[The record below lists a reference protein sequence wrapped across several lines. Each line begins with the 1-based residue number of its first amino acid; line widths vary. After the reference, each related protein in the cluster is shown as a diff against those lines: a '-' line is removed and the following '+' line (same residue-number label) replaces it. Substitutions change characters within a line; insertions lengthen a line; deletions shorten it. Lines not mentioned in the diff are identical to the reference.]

1 MFKDG
6 CMIFKELIK
15 TMGLLLVGGL
25 VIGFLKIYQLV
36 LHLLT
41 KSRKVLHCN
50 IFPAARR
57 IVMVQ
62 RGISNIKGILGFSWL
77 RLGWMM
83 FRKELVKKPFPFQH
97 L

>member
-36 LHLLT
+36 LSLLT

-50 IFPAARR
+50 IFPTARR
-57 IVMVQ
+57 IIMVQ

-83 FRKELVKKPFPFQH
+83 F
-97 L
+97 